1 MMDLEMIKVR
11 PGEDLSQILPLR
23 QEIFGFGE
31 DDLDDYGINILFSE
45 GGDPVAV
52 GRILLDPEN
61 DRIIIDQIG
70 VREDRRRQG
79 IGFEMLKCL
88 IGIAKDSQ
96 AAEVWAKA
104 KSNPAAVA
112 LLSGQGFEELD
123 YFWMTKELEPFIS

>member
-79 IGFEMLKCL
+79 IGSEMLKGL
-88 IGIAKDSQ
+88 IGIAKDSR
-96 AAEVWAKA
+96 ASEVWAKA

>member
-23 QEIFGFGE
+23 QEIFGFSE

-45 GGDPVAV
+45 GEDPVAV

-79 IGFEMLKCL
+79 IGSEMLKCL
-88 IGIAKDSQ
+88 IGIAKDSR